1 MAVHFSLFAKHN
13 SIPQQYILY
22 ILIFCMSTKTK
33 TMFLHFLYEY
43 RVQLYNGVWIMFEG
57 MFKERLTQ
65 LRLQKDVSA
74 RDMSL
79 SLGQSESY
87 INKIETK
94 NTLPSMT
101 VFFYICDYFGITP
114 SEFFDTSIE
123 APNNLKETIEL
134 LKTLNSEQLE
144 HINAII
150 RDIKK

>member
-33 TMFLHFLYEY
+33 TMFLHFRYEY
-43 RVQLYNGVWIMFEG
+43 RVQLYSGVWIMFEG

-94 NTLPSMT
+94 DTLPSMT

-114 SEFFDTSIE
+114 AEFFDTSIE